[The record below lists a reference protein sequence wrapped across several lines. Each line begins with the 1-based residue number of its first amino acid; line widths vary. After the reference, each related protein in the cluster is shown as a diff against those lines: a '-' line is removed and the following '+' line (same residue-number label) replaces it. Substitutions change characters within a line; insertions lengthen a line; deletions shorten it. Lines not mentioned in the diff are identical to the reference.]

1 MGYRVTQVG
10 EEHVPPV
17 VRKAPP
23 WARSLQQPPQRGAPL
38 IALWG
43 PIAAVAVLLVIFV
56 FASISAS
63 VRTQEAFVAGGG
75 QFAHHPAMPEVQIPE
90 VPQVVLPQVAAAPRG
105 PEELAAPVAWNAPV
119 AKDAVCPDNACKPA
133 DRETFGTKVAF
144 VRNPI
149 EATRLAGEERKLAF
163 VLHVSGNF
171 EEARFT

>member
-23 WARSLQQPPQRGAPL
+23 WARSLQQPPQRGTPL

-75 QFAHHPAMPEVQIPE
+75 KFAHHPAMPEVQIPE

-105 PEELAAPVAWNAPV
+105 PEELAVPVAWNAPV